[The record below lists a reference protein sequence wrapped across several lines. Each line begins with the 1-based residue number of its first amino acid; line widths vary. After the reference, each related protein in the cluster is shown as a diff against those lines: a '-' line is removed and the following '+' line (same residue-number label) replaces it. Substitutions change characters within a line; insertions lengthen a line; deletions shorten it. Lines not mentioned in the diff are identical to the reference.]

1 MMRVLLIHF
10 GAWLL
15 GCAFAVA
22 VAPALRAF
30 LSPWNVIGEDK
41 IVMFSSDACTTSR
54 RALERV
60 QADPRLAAV
69 IVPVPAGGPS
79 QAAPTVCAAAL
90 ELLGAQSWRVRWLPE
105 TLACRWLTEDA
116 FAVIPKGGVST
127 PSWYSAGELID
138 DARSAEETALFQ
150 ARGWRIEWIYT
161 GLHRDDRW

>member
-69 IVPVPAGGPS
+69 IVQVPAGGPS

-105 TLACRWLTEDA
+105 TLAC
-116 FAVIPKGGVST
+116 
-127 PSWYSAGELID
+127 
-138 DARSAEETALFQ
+138 
-150 ARGWRIEWIYT
+150 
-161 GLHRDDRW
+161 